1 VGPDGTVSLVLPPEA
16 FADGNELPLGPQR
29 IQITSYDAEGKLVI
43 VDMMMT
49 VAQGPVRP
57 LLDPATSELP
67 TLSSGQS
74 SGSSGGRPSPV
85 ESLWLADERLVTL
98 GGSGWSVSFSFDESA
113 TVGTD
118 QAPAVSAPL
127 NSEGTLGGDGLLPE
141 STASVWVFPGPTL
154 LGEVTVDPDGSFSI
168 DYLLDARVLSPGQY
182 TLQVQGIGADGLSRS
197 INVGIDIAEESAPA
211 STTSRASTLVTVAGV
226 TALALVGV
234 TTSIFFVLR
243 RRGRKVR
250 ENTR

>member
-1 VGPDGTVSLVLPPEA
+1 
-16 FADGNELPLGPQR
+16 
-29 IQITSYDAEGKLVI
+29 
-43 VDMMMT
+43 M
-49 VAQGPVRP
+49 
-57 LLDPATSELP
+57 
-67 TLSSGQS
+67 
-74 SGSSGGRPSPV
+74 

-98 GGSGWSVSFSFDESA
+98 GGSGWSVSFGFDESA

-118 QAPAVSAPL
+118 QTPAVSAPL
-127 NSEGTLGGDGLLPE
+127 NSEGTLGGDGLLPR

-234 TTSIFFVLR
+234 TTSIFFVPRRLR
-243 RRGRKVR
+243 RKDR
-250 ENTR
+250 ENTRSFRSC